1 MTLVMNGA
9 SGHEF
14 RDLFVSVL
22 SDLMLVVCVQNEL
35 LCFALVLVVGLIVCR
50 VCKQYVVHVSA

>member
-22 SDLMLVVCVQNEL
+22 SDLMLVVCVQNER
-35 LCFALVLVVGLIVCR
+35 LCFALVLVVGLTVCR